1 MNVRPGQ
8 VVAIVGHSG
17 SGKSTVCALL
27 ERFYEPET
35 GSIKIDSVEI
45 NELSPK
51 WLRTKA
57 IGYISQ
63 VTLFLNQSYDFLV
76 KPFIKGAGSVC
87 YIN

>member
-1 MNVRPGQ
+1 MKLNLKRVLDKFDLNVRPGQ

-27 ERFYEPET
+27 ERFYESDT
-35 GSIKIDSVEI
+35 GSIRIDGVGI

-63 VTLFLNQSYDFLV
+63 VH
-76 KPFIKGAGSVC
+76 
-87 YIN
+87 